1 MDLFQAMFLGLMQ
14 GIVEWLPI
22 SSEGQLMAFSL
33 AFLKLNAM
41 EALRWAVFLHFGTVA
56 AAAFYFRK
64 EIREMLLLK
73 KKNLSR
79 FILIALFSTPITA
92 IPTYL
97 LLKAF
102 ITSSGIGFVLAGIG
116 LLLIAMGIVQHKKKL
131 VKKTTLSAKNA
142 FFVGLGQGFSVLP
155 GISRSGTTT
164 SILLFEGFEPERAF
178 YLSFLL
184 SVPSVLLASIGFG
197 FLDGFVIDSF
207 SIIGVLVSALAG
219 FASISLL
226 LRVAKRIRFS
236 MFCIGFGLFY
246 GLLGVLYFI

>member
-1 MDLFQAMFLGLMQ
+1 MDFFQAIFLGLMQ
-14 GIVEWLPI
+14 GIFEWLPI
-22 SSEGQLMAFSL
+22 SSEGQVMAFSL

-41 EALRWAVFLHFGTVA
+41 EALRWAVFLQFGTVA
-56 AAAFYFRK
+56 AAAFYFRRD
-64 EIREMLLLK
+64 IIDMLLLK
-73 KKNLSR
+73 RKKLSM
-79 FILIALFSTPITA
+79 FILIALFSTAITA

-97 LLKAF
+97 VLKAF
-102 ITSSGIGFVLAGIG
+102 INGSGTGFVLLGIG
-116 LLLIAMGIVQHKKKL
+116 LLLIVMGVVQHKKKL
-131 VKKTTLSAKNA
+131 VKKTTLSTKNA
-142 FFVGLGQGFSVLP
+142 FFLGLGQGFSVLP

-207 SIIGVLVSALAG
+207 SFIGVVVSAIAG

-226 LRVAKRIRFS
+226 LKVAKKIRFS
-236 MFCIGFGLFY
+236 VFCIGFGVFY
-246 GLLGVLYFI
+246 GILALTYFL